1 MILIIIIKSIGSVS
15 NLHFQEEKT
24 ENTVILLLPESYEY
38 KSRLY
43 LVELFDDTCGKDFT
57 LPANTNKIINC
68 KRDEEDKI
76 DTFWTK
82 EIFYPVI
89 TLTSK
94 YKNMRYLFSEYDNN
108 TDYIIHNHFFQP
120 IYLEKTEKDCDI
132 IFKKYS
138 PNFAF
143 FAVGNPFL
151 YNSFYNI
158 FQRLLNNEYGINI
171 NNYTK
176 LPQVYLRVSSY
187 HLGIIDFFNFYL
199 SQLHI
204 KINVYIRQL
213 YGGTDLYECDG
224 DGDGDGY
231 DIKNLDS
238 FANPI
243 SNVKCKNKISL
254 FNRLFNLEGTKF
266 LAGYIAPDS
275 YFDIYAE
282 INDNTS
288 DVINLF
294 PIYGNSICSRN
305 TAKYLKKGVKYKIN
319 FDLDHMIKLEPGFDA
334 KIRITN
340 ELVNRIIIINPQ
352 NPTSPISGNEYTI
365 ESKNDA
371 MIYFIEKLPDDYN
384 QKEIDVNLSAG
395 KIIEIIYKEK
405 RESDIIDLGFE
416 KYCPSNTPLIGKIEG
431 IYHYLDNIYDK
442 IKGKLVNGEKL
453 YIYSKN
459 FEHIQEIDYTGKN
472 LNNKNNNFNIFLIP
486 KNDEKNSLVVKTR
499 NKGYNK
505 IIFDL
510 FFCERD
516 TILQIK
522 ILHRDKNNNTYLTIT
537 NNNFTENV
545 RKYKIDKNSDDY
557 KMLFETDQPVVF
569 TYSYIDSIDEIY
581 EGNDD
586 YKKEREVIRNPK
598 IEEIVRKNGNEIKI
612 KFKPN
617 YKHSSTRY
625 IILIAQKN
633 SENTIEK
640 FKDPCFVTG
649 LLNQRPNGVKVEA
662 IYDGG
667 IDDSINAE
675 VDISDILNEKNSYL
689 MSIISQ
695 ELRFFKK
702 INFYEPKEFGNEEDS
717 SILVIVL
724 PIVGAIIIV
733 IVAIVVFFIIRRKH
747 NKQDDVPEN
756 FDAVSKLSKLSDK
769 SFQF

>member
-1 MILIIIIKSIGSVS
+1 
-15 NLHFQEEKT
+15 
-24 ENTVILLLPESYEY
+24 
-38 KSRLY
+38 
-43 LVELFDDTCGKDFT
+43 
-57 LPANTNKIINC
+57 
-68 KRDEEDKI
+68 
-76 DTFWTK
+76 
-82 EIFYPVI
+82 
-89 TLTSK
+89 
-94 YKNMRYLFSEYDNN
+94 
-108 TDYIIHNHFFQP
+108 
-120 IYLEKTEKDCDI
+120 
-132 IFKKYS
+132 
-138 PNFAF
+138 
-143 FAVGNPFL
+143 
-151 YNSFYNI
+151 
-158 FQRLLNNEYGINI
+158 
-171 NNYTK
+171 
-176 LPQVYLRVSSY
+176 
-187 HLGIIDFFNFYL
+187 
-199 SQLHI
+199 
-204 KINVYIRQL
+204 
-213 YGGTDLYECDG
+213 
-224 DGDGDGY
+224 
-231 DIKNLDS
+231 
-238 FANPI
+238 
-243 SNVKCKNKISL
+243 
-254 FNRLFNLEGTKF
+254 
-266 LAGYIAPDS
+266 
-275 YFDIYAE
+275 
-282 INDNTS
+282 
-288 DVINLF
+288 
-294 PIYGNSICSRN
+294 
-305 TAKYLKKGVKYKIN
+305 
-319 FDLDHMIKLEPGFDA
+319 
-334 KIRITN
+334 
-340 ELVNRIIIINPQ
+340 
-352 NPTSPISGNEYTI
+352 
-365 ESKNDA
+365 
-371 MIYFIEKLPDDYN
+371 MIYFIEKLPDGYN
-384 QKEIDVNLSAG
+384 QMEIDINRSAG

-405 RESDIIDLGFE
+405 RGSYIIDLGFE
-416 KYCPSNTPLIGKIEG
+416 KYCPSNSPLIEDIEG
-431 IYHYLDNIYDK
+431 IYCYLDNIYDK

-459 FEHIQEIDYTGKN
+459 FEHIQEIHYTGKN

-486 KNDEKNSLVVKTR
+486 KNEENSLVVKTR

-522 ILHRDKNNNTYLTIT
+522 ILNWDKNNNTHLTIT

-640 FKDPCFVTG
+640 FKDPWFVTG

-724 PIVGAIIIV
+724 PIVGAIIIA
-733 IVAIVVFFIIRRKH
+733 IVSIVVFFIIRRKH